1 MLTLSE
7 RINLR
12 TSAETKN
19 LLARAASLRGMS
31 LSNFL
36 LEAAQQLAQEVVKE
50 HEQILLSSK
59 DWKRF
64 ALILDDDSPPNAKLQ
79 KAMTKFKAAQS

>member
-1 MLTLSE
+1 MLALSE

-12 TSAETKN
+12 TNAETKN

-50 HEQILLSSK
+50 HEQILLSPK

-64 ALILDDDSPPNAKLQ
+64 ALILDDDKPPNAKLQ
-79 KAMTKFKAAQS
+79 KAMNKFKATQA

>member
-50 HEQILLSSK
+50 HEQILLSPK

>member
-50 HEQILLSSK
+50 HEQILLSQR
-59 DWKRF
+59 DWEKF

>member
-50 HEQILLSSK
+50 HELILLSPK

>member
-1 MLTLSE
+1 MLALSE

-19 LLARAASLRGMS
+19 LLARAASFRGLS

-36 LEAAQQLAQEVVKE
+36 LEAAQRMAEDVLRDQ
-50 HEQILLSSK
+50 EQILLSQR
-59 DWKRF
+59 DWERF

-79 KAMTKFKAAQS
+79 QAMSKFKATQP

>member
-31 LSNFL
+31 LNNFL
-36 LEAAQQLAQEVVKE
+36 LETAKQLAQEVVKDYE
-50 HEQILLSSK
+50 KILLSQR
-59 DWKRF
+59 DWETF
-64 ALILDDDSPPNAKLQ
+64 ALILDDDSPPNVKLQ
-79 KAMTKFKAAQS
+79 KAMSKFKAA

>member
-12 TSAETKN
+12 TSVETKN
-19 LLARAASLRGMS
+19 LLARAAALRGLS

-36 LEAAQQLAQEVVKE
+36 LEAAQQLAQEVIKE
-50 HEQILLSSK
+50 QEQILLSQR
-59 DWKRF
+59 DWERF
-64 ALILDDDSPPNAKLQ
+64 ALILDDDSLPNVKLQ
-79 KAMTKFKAAQS
+79 KAMGKFKAAQS

>member
-50 HEQILLSSK
+50 HEQILLSQR